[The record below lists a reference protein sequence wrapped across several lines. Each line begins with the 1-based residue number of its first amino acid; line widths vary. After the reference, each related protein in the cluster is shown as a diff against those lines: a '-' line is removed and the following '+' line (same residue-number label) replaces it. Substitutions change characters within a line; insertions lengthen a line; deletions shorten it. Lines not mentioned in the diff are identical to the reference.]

1 MPLRVAVL
9 GLGEAGGAIAQDLL
23 GAGAEMVGY
32 DPLPEKGPPGI
43 RRAASEAE
51 AAQGAGVVLSVNWA
65 RVALEVAHRVA
76 PVLAPG
82 QVFADLNTA
91 APALKRA
98 LHEVIAPT
106 GALFADIALMSPVP
120 GKGLRTPSL
129 ASGPGALAYAERLG
143 PLGAVVEGVG
153 ETPGAAATRKLL
165 RSIFFK
171 GLAAAVGEALEAARR
186 LGLEA
191 ETRQNIAQTLEEAN
205 AALIDRL
212 EEGSRRH
219 ALRRQ
224 EEMLAAAA
232 LLEEVGLRPVMAR
245 ATAAWLE
252 GLRAPGAKP
261 EPGPPTP

>member
-9 GLGEAGGAIAQDLL
+9 GLGEAGAAIAQDLL
-23 GAGAEMVGY
+23 GAGAEVVGY
-32 DPLPEKGPPGI
+32 DPIPEKGVPGVQ
-43 RRAASEAE
+43 RAASEAE

-76 PVLAPG
+76 PVLTPG

-91 APALKRA
+91 APSLKRA

-153 ETPGAAATRKLL
+153 EAPGAAATRKLL

-224 EEMLAAAA
+224 EEMLAA
-232 LLEEVGLRPVMAR
+232 
-245 ATAAWLE
+245 
-252 GLRAPGAKP
+252 
-261 EPGPPTP
+261 